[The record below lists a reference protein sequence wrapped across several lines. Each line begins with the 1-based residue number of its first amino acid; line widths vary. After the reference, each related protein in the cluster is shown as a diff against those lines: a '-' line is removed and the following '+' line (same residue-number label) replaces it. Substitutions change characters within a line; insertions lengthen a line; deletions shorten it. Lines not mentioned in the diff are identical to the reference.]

1 MKLDAVIRF
10 ISSSTHKNAA
20 VSINVDILTP
30 RFQHFSGSDRN
41 RIFRVQIISTV
52 ISNSVFYC
60 CSWTSSWPC
69 VSACV
74 AVPLLS
80 METKYN
86 WR

>member
-1 MKLDAVIRF
+1 MKLDAIIKF
-10 ISSSTHKNAA
+10 ISSSTHENAT

-80 METKYN
+80 METKYD